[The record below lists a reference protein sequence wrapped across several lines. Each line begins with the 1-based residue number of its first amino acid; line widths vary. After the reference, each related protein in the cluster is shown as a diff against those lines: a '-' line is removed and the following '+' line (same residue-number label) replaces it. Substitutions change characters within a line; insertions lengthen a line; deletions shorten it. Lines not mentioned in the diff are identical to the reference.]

1 MALAAWQRARA
12 RAGTQTANTPTKQ
25 QNVTPANQTSATAG
39 TDKSTG
45 HVLCHECYQSCTTK
59 VATVFMGIRILSESA
74 DYNGILDLYDSV
86 ASDSNLHILTD
97 SEVIMDSVCQASG
110 ALGKWQ
116 LCTDT
121 YAHMKRK
128 SLNIWE
134 GTYAY
139 IFSAYEELGQW
150 DMIEPLRTEMTSRS
164 FFLSSD
170 SERIVTLSR
179 DKLRQA
185 GDDHG
190 VPGSVNTTS
199 SHTMSMKLCFIL
211 LGGIMIRSWAP
222 PLHLIA
228 DVFFLRLAWQYY
240 SLRRPRP
247 SPVWCAG
254 WSGSS

>member
-1 MALAAWQRARA
+1 
-12 RAGTQTANTPTKQ
+12 
-25 QNVTPANQTSATAG
+25 
-39 TDKSTG
+39 
-45 HVLCHECYQSCTTK
+45 
-59 VATVFMGIRILSESA
+59 
-74 DYNGILDLYDSV
+74 
-86 ASDSNLHILTD
+86 
-97 SEVIMDSVCQASG
+97 
-110 ALGKWQ
+110 
-116 LCTDT
+116 
-121 YAHMKRK
+121 
-128 SLNIWE
+128 
-134 GTYAY
+134 
-139 IFSAYEELGQW
+139 
-150 DMIEPLRTEMTSRS
+150 MIEPLRTEMTSRS

-222 PLHLIA
+222 TLHLIA

-247 SPVWCAG
+247 SPVAQQNEHMDLGQGAEPPMERAGNSSGTCAG
-254 WSGSS
+254 RYTEWI